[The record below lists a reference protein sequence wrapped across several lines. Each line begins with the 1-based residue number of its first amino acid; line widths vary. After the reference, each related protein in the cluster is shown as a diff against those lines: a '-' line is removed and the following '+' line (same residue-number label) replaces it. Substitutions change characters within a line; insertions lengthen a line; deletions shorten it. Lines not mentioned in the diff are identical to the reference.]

1 MPHPAGMKLR
11 PSISGLF
18 GVVVFATMSV
28 CASAA
33 PISTMTGLARS
44 DTLPV
49 TKVAE
54 RQHHGSQAHKARQG
68 RRFYGAAG
76 LDDPPAPRSDW
87 YPHDSSQLPF
97 GSAQWWQQM
106 QLETGHSG
114 R

>member
-76 LDDPPAPRSDW
+76 LDDPPPASDW
-87 YPHDSSQLPF
+87 HDLDSNNLQF
-97 GSAQWWQQM
+97 GSHQWWEQ
-106 QLETGHSG
+106 HPSG
-114 R
+114 RGR